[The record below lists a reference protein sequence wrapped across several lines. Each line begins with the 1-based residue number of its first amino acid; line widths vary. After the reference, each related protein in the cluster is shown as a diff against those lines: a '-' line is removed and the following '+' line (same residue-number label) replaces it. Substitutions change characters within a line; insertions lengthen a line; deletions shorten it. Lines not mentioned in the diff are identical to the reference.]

1 MIDCQSSTSVVSF
14 MTTTLFPAANH
25 RYPAKKTWLGLV
37 HDIPPLIRKIH
48 QSVCSVCS
56 VADLR
61 EFCTNRRKL
70 HFGRLSKC
78 SQNLEAS
85 AIRHGKLSRTPSIC
99 HHFQLGKTSGKLCHG
114 SGKYAIYLPKM
125 IWTRA
130 SAGTQL
136 QAISVNSPA
145 MPRTTRRRI
154 AHQPLVYIHP
164 ILKTLCVMCS
174 FWETDGGES

>member
-61 EFCTNRRKL
+61 EFSTNRRKQ
-70 HFGRLSKC
+70 HFDQLSKC
-78 SQNLEAS
+78 SKNLEAS
-85 AIRHGKLSRTPSIC
+85 AIRHGKLSRTPSM
-99 HHFQLGKTSGKLCHG
+99 G
-114 SGKYAIYLPKM
+114 
-125 IWTRA
+125 
-130 SAGTQL
+130 
-136 QAISVNSPA
+136 
-145 MPRTTRRRI
+145 
-154 AHQPLVYIHP
+154 
-164 ILKTLCVMCS
+164 
-174 FWETDGGES
+174 